1 MVVAMGEAANR
12 MDDSQD
18 KDLDMDGLGVFV
30 RKDVSDLRITALS
43 GGFRDAP
50 KKGRLRVYEI
60 R

>member
-30 RKDVSDLRITALS
+30 RKDGSDLRITALS
-43 GGFRDAP
+43 GGFSAS
-50 KKGRLRVYEI
+50 KA
-60 R
+60 